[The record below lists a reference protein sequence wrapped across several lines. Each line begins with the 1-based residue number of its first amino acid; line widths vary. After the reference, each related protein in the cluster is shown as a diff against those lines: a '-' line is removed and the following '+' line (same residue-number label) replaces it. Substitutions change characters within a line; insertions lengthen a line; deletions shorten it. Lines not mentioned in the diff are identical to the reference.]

1 MKKIDIGMA
10 MINITVLK
18 YGTKYSSNYVNNF
31 FKEFKTKTTFPCKFW
46 VQTEDPTGLDDY
58 IGIIPIV
65 NLDPVGRRWHKLDL
79 FETDLLTGKCFHFD
93 LDMIINKNIDHYLNY
108 ESDKLVVLYAHYKDP
123 KEVAK
128 WNAHHKIYKKRND
141 KDGMYNSSIFCFKA
155 GSQSAKNIAKRHY
168 QIEDI
173 YAGSF
178 CRYVFWEFKE
188 DVTTFPFRDYS
199 NNLVQGCPTGT
210 NICLFSQQYEIVK
223 DYYDK

>member
-1 MKKIDIGMA
+1 MA

-93 LDMIINKNIDHYLNY
+93 LDMIINKNKTGFIYLNLR
-108 ESDKLVVLYAHYKDP
+108 KHILNNMLYPNFYLS
-123 KEVAK
+123 V
-128 WNAHHKIYKKRND
+128 IY
-141 KDGMYNSSIFCFKA
+141 YFKNKF
-155 GSQSAKNIAKRHY
+155 QHLL
-168 QIEDI
+168 
-173 YAGSF
+173 
-178 CRYVFWEFKE
+178 
-188 DVTTFPFRDYS
+188 
-199 NNLVQGCPTGT
+199 NNKQ
-210 NICLFSQQYEIVK
+210 
-223 DYYDK
+223 